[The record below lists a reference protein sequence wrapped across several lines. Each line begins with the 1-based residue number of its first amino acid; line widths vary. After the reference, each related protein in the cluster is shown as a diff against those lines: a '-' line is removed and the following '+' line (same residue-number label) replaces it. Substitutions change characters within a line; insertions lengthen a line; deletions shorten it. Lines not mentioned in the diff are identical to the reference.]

1 MKKKIINR
9 IISFLLTLFLVSLFV
24 FAAVDLAK
32 GDSSLV
38 VLSDEAGVE
47 EVERYRKDNGLYDIF
62 LIRYLRFL
70 KAFFT
75 FSWGHTVGGEK
86 VVDVILSRLPLTL
99 SLTFFSIFLSLLISL
114 PLLFFSLSKVGG
126 RRQSILTVLSSAL
139 MVIPTFISSLVLIL
153 IFSLWLKLFPVS
165 GYVRLKDGIFPYL
178 RSLFLP
184 SLSLSFLHSAVM
196 MKIMREALEESLKMN
211 YTRTALAKGMKEKK
225 LVVLSAFRPSLP
237 VLFSLVSDSLSVG
250 FGGAAVVENVFAL
263 PGMGSLLVKGALE
276 RDGNL
281 VSISVLIIAFLVSLF
296 FFIADLGS
304 YLIDPRQRRSHEEN

>member
-9 IISFLLTLFLVSLFV
+9 IISFLLTLLVVSLFV

-62 LIRYLRFL
+62 LLRYLRFL

-75 FSWGHTVGGEK
+75 FSWGRTVGGEK

-99 SLTFFSIFLSLLISL
+99 SLAFFSIFLSLLISL

-126 RRQSILTVLSSAL
+126 RRQSILTALSSAL

-211 YTRTALAKGMKEKK
+211 YTRTALAKGMKERK

-250 FGGAAVVENVFAL
+250 FGGAAVVENIFAL

-304 YLIDPRQRRSHEEN
+304 YFIDPRQRRVHEEN

>member
-9 IISFLLTLFLVSLFV
+9 IISFLLTLLLVSLFV

-38 VLSDEAGVE
+38 VLSDEAGEE

-70 KAFFT
+70 KSFFS
-75 FSWGHTVGGEK
+75 FSWGRTVGGEK

-165 GYVRLKDGIFPYL
+165 GYVRLKEGIFSYL

-211 YTRTALAKGMKEKK
+211 YTRTALAKGMKERK

-250 FGGAAVVENVFAL
+250 FGGAAVVENIFAL

-304 YLIDPRQRRSHEEN
+304 YFIDPRQRRSHEEN

>member
-9 IISFLLTLFLVSLFV
+9 IISFLLTLLVVSLFV

-70 KAFFT
+70 KTFFS
-75 FSWGHTVGGEK
+75 FSWGRTVGGEK

-114 PLLFFSLSKVGG
+114 PLLFFSLSKMGG

-196 MKIMREALEESLKMN
+196 MKIMRVALEESLKMN
-211 YTRTALAKGMKEKK
+211 YTRTALAKGMKERK

-250 FGGAAVVENVFAL
+250 FGGAAVVENIFAL

>member
-9 IISFLLTLFLVSLFV
+9 IISFLLTLLVVSLFV

-70 KAFFT
+70 KTFFS
-75 FSWGHTVGGEK
+75 FSWGRTVGGEK

-153 IFSLWLKLFPVS
+153 IFSLWLKLFPIS
-165 GYVRLKDGIFPYL
+165 GYVRLKDGIFLYL

-211 YTRTALAKGMKEKK
+211 YTRTALAKGMKERK

-250 FGGAAVVENVFAL
+250 FGGAAVVENIFAL

-304 YLIDPRQRRSHEEN
+304 YFIDPRQRRSHEEN

>member
-9 IISFLLTLFLVSLFV
+9 IISFLLTLLFVSLFV

-38 VLSDEAGVE
+38 VLSDEAGEE

-62 LIRYLRFL
+62 LLRYLRFL
-70 KAFFT
+70 KTFFS
-75 FSWGHTVGGEK
+75 FSWGRTVGGEK

-114 PLLFFSLSKVGG
+114 PLLFFSLSKMGG

-165 GYVRLKDGIFPYL
+165 GYVRLKEGIFPYL

-250 FGGAAVVENVFAL
+250 FGGAAVVENIFAL

-304 YLIDPRQRRSHEEN
+304 YFIDPRQRRSHEEN

>member
-9 IISFLLTLFLVSLFV
+9 IISFLLTLLLVSLFV

-70 KAFFT
+70 KSFFS
-75 FSWGHTVGGEK
+75 FSWGRTVGGEK

-165 GYVRLKDGIFPYL
+165 GYVRLKEGIFPYL

-211 YTRTALAKGMKEKK
+211 YTRTALAKGMKERK

-250 FGGAAVVENVFAL
+250 FGGAAVVENIFAL

-304 YLIDPRQRRSHEEN
+304 YLIDPRQRRSHEKN

>member
-9 IISFLLTLFLVSLFV
+9 IISFLLTLLVVSLFV

-38 VLSDEAGVE
+38 VLSDEARAE

-62 LIRYLRFL
+62 LLRYLRFL

-75 FSWGHTVGGEK
+75 FSWGRTVGGEK

-114 PLLFFSLSKVGG
+114 PLLFFSLSKVDG
-126 RRQSILTVLSSAL
+126 RRGSILTLLSSGL

-153 IFSLWLKLFPVS
+153 IFSLWLKLFPIS

-211 YTRTALAKGMKEKK
+211 YTRTALAKGMKERK

-250 FGGAAVVENVFAL
+250 FGGAAVVENIFAL

-304 YLIDPRQRRSHEEN
+304 YFIDPRQRRSHEEN

>member
-9 IISFLLTLFLVSLFV
+9 IISFLLTLLVVSLFV

-62 LIRYLRFL
+62 LLRYLRFL
-70 KAFFT
+70 KAFFS
-75 FSWGHTVGGEK
+75 FSWGRTVGGEK

-114 PLLFFSLSKVGG
+114 PLLFFSLSKVDG
-126 RRQSILTVLSSAL
+126 RRGSILTLLSSAL

-211 YTRTALAKGMKEKK
+211 YTRTALAKGMKERK

-250 FGGAAVVENVFAL
+250 FGGAAVVENIFAL

-304 YLIDPRQRRSHEEN
+304 YFIDPRQRRSHEEN

>member
-9 IISFLLTLFLVSLFV
+9 IISFLLTLLVVSLFV

-47 EVERYRKDNGLYDIF
+47 EVERYRRDSGLYDIF
-62 LIRYLRFL
+62 LLRYLRFL

-75 FSWGHTVGGEK
+75 FSWGRTVGGEK

-114 PLLFFSLSKVGG
+114 PLLFFSMSKQGG
-126 RRQSILTVLSSAL
+126 RRGAILTVLSSAL

-211 YTRTALAKGMKEKK
+211 YTRTALAKGMKERK

-250 FGGAAVVENVFAL
+250 FGGAAVVENIFAL

-304 YLIDPRQRRSHEEN
+304 YFIDPRQRRSHEEN

>member
-9 IISFLLTLFLVSLFV
+9 IISFLLTLLVVSLFV

-47 EVERYRKDNGLYDIF
+47 EVERYRRDSGLYDIF
-62 LIRYLRFL
+62 LLRYLRFL
-70 KAFFT
+70 KAFFS
-75 FSWGHTVGGEK
+75 FSWGRTVGGEK

-126 RRQSILTVLSSAL
+126 RRQSILTLLSSGL

-211 YTRTALAKGMKEKK
+211 YTRTALAKGMKERK

-250 FGGAAVVENVFAL
+250 FGGAAVVENIFAL

-304 YLIDPRQRRSHEEN
+304 YFIDPRQRRSHEEN

>member
-9 IISFLLTLFLVSLFV
+9 IISFLLTLLFVSLFV

-70 KAFFT
+70 KSFFS
-75 FSWGHTVGGEK
+75 FSWGRTVGGEK

-165 GYVRLKDGIFPYL
+165 GYVRLKEGIFPYL

-250 FGGAAVVENVFAL
+250 FGGAAVVENIFAL

-304 YLIDPRQRRSHEEN
+304 YFIDPRQRRGYEEN

>member
-9 IISFLLTLFLVSLFV
+9 IISFLLTLLVVSLFV

-38 VLSDEAGVE
+38 VLSDEAGEE
-47 EVERYRKDNGLYDIF
+47 EVERYRKDSGLYDIF

-70 KAFFT
+70 KSFFS
-75 FSWGHTVGGEK
+75 FSWGRTVGGEK

-211 YTRTALAKGMKEKK
+211 YTRTALAKGMKERK

-250 FGGAAVVENVFAL
+250 FGGAAVVENIFAL

-304 YLIDPRQRRSHEEN
+304 YFIDPRQRRRHEEN

>member
-9 IISFLLTLFLVSLFV
+9 IISFLLTLLFVSLFV

-62 LIRYLRFL
+62 LLRYMRFL
-70 KAFFT
+70 KAFFS
-75 FSWGHTVGGEK
+75 FSWGRTVGGEK

-165 GYVRLKDGIFPYL
+165 GYVRLKEGIFPYL

-237 VLFSLVSDSLSVG
+237 VLFSLVSDSLSFG
-250 FGGAAVVENVFAL
+250 FGGAAVVENIFAL

>member
-9 IISFLLTLFLVSLFV
+9 IISFLLTLLVVSLFV

-47 EVERYRKDNGLYDIF
+47 EVERYRRDSGLYDFF

-70 KAFFT
+70 KSFFT
-75 FSWGHTVGGEK
+75 FSWGRTVGGEK

-211 YTRTALAKGMKEKK
+211 YTRTALAKGMKERK

-250 FGGAAVVENVFAL
+250 FGGAAVVEHIFAL

>member
-9 IISFLLTLFLVSLFV
+9 IISFLLTLLFVSLFV

-70 KAFFT
+70 KTFFS
-75 FSWGHTVGGEK
+75 FSWGRTVGGEK

-126 RRQSILTVLSSAL
+126 RRQSILTLLSSGL

-165 GYVRLKDGIFPYL
+165 GYVRLKEGIFPYL

-196 MKIMREALEESLKMN
+196 MKLMREALEESLKMN
-211 YTRTALAKGMKEKK
+211 YTRTALAKGMKERK

-250 FGGAAVVENVFAL
+250 FGGAAVVENIFAL

>member
-9 IISFLLTLFLVSLFV
+9 IISFLLTLLFVSLFV

-70 KAFFT
+70 KSFFS
-75 FSWGHTVGGEK
+75 FSWGRTVGGEK

-165 GYVRLKDGIFPYL
+165 GYVRLKEGIFPYL

-211 YTRTALAKGMKEKK
+211 YTRTALAKGMKERK

-250 FGGAAVVENVFAL
+250 FGGAAVVENIFAL

-304 YLIDPRQRRSHEEN
+304 YLIDPRQRRRHEEN

>member
-9 IISFLLTLFLVSLFV
+9 IISFLLTLLLVSLFV

-38 VLSDEAGVE
+38 VLSDEAGEE
-47 EVERYRKDNGLYDIF
+47 EVERYRKHNGVYDIF
-62 LIRYLRFL
+62 LLRYLRFL
-70 KAFFT
+70 KSFFS
-75 FSWGHTVGGEK
+75 FSWGRTVGGEK

-211 YTRTALAKGMKEKK
+211 YTRTALAKGMKERK

-250 FGGAAVVENVFAL
+250 FGGAAVVENIFAL

-304 YLIDPRQRRSHEEN
+304 YLIDPRQRRSHEKN

>member
-9 IISFLLTLFLVSLFV
+9 IISFLLTLLVVSLFV

-38 VLSDEAGVE
+38 VLSDEAEVE

-70 KAFFT
+70 KAFFS
-75 FSWGHTVGGEK
+75 FSWGRTVGGEK

-126 RRQSILTVLSSAL
+126 RRQSILTLLSSAL

-211 YTRTALAKGMKEKK
+211 YTRTALAKGMKERK

-250 FGGAAVVENVFAL
+250 FGGAAVVENIFAL

-304 YLIDPRQRRSHEEN
+304 YFIDPRQRRSHEEN

>member
-9 IISFLLTLFLVSLFV
+9 IISFLLTLLLVSLFV

-70 KAFFT
+70 KAFFS
-75 FSWGHTVGGEK
+75 FSWGRTVGGEK

-114 PLLFFSLSKVGG
+114 PLLFFSLSKMGG

-211 YTRTALAKGMKEKK
+211 YTRTALAKGMKERK

-250 FGGAAVVENVFAL
+250 FGGAAVVENIFAL

>member
-9 IISFLLTLFLVSLFV
+9 IISFLLTLLVVSLFV

-47 EVERYRKDNGLYDIF
+47 EVERYRRDSGLYDIF
-62 LIRYLRFL
+62 LLRYLRFL

-75 FSWGHTVGGEK
+75 FSWGRTVGGEK

-99 SLTFFSIFLSLLISL
+99 SLAFFSIFLSLLISL
-114 PLLFFSLSKVGG
+114 PLLFFSLSKVDG
-126 RRQSILTVLSSAL
+126 RRGSILTLLSSAL

-184 SLSLSFLHSAVM
+184 SLSLSFLHSAVV

-211 YTRTALAKGMKEKK
+211 YTRTALAKGMKERK

-250 FGGAAVVENVFAL
+250 FGGAAVVENIFAL

-304 YLIDPRQRRSHEEN
+304 YFIDPRQRRSHEEN

>member
-9 IISFLLTLFLVSLFV
+9 IISFLLTLLLVSLFV

-70 KAFFT
+70 KTFFS
-75 FSWGHTVGGEK
+75 FSWGRTVGGEK

-114 PLLFFSLSKVGG
+114 PLLFFSLSKMGG
-126 RRQSILTVLSSAL
+126 RRQSILTLLSSGL

-165 GYVRLKDGIFPYL
+165 GYVRLKEGIFPYL

-211 YTRTALAKGMKEKK
+211 YTRTALAKGMKERKV
-225 LVVLSAFRPSLP
+225 VVLSAFRPSLP

-250 FGGAAVVENVFAL
+250 FGGAAVVENIFAL

-304 YLIDPRQRRSHEEN
+304 YLIDPRQRRSHEKN

>member
-9 IISFLLTLFLVSLFV
+9 IISFLLTLLVVSLFV

-38 VLSDEAGVE
+38 VLSDEARAE

-75 FSWGHTVGGEK
+75 FSWGRTVGGEK
-86 VVDVILSRLPLTL
+86 VVDVILSCLPLTL

-126 RRQSILTVLSSAL
+126 RRQSILTLLSSAL

-211 YTRTALAKGMKEKK
+211 YTRTALAKGMKERK

-250 FGGAAVVENVFAL
+250 FGGAAVVENIFAL

-304 YLIDPRQRRSHEEN
+304 YFIDPRQRRSHEEN

>member
-9 IISFLLTLFLVSLFV
+9 IISFLLTLLFVSLFV

-70 KAFFT
+70 KSFFS
-75 FSWGHTVGGEK
+75 FSWGRTVGGEK

-165 GYVRLKDGIFPYL
+165 GYVRLTEGIFPYL

-211 YTRTALAKGMKEKK
+211 YTRTALAKGMKERK

-250 FGGAAVVENVFAL
+250 FGGAAVVENIFAL

-304 YLIDPRQRRSHEEN
+304 YFIDPRQRRSHEEN

>member
-9 IISFLLTLFLVSLFV
+9 IISFLLTLLVVSLFV

-62 LIRYLRFL
+62 LLRYLRFL

-75 FSWGHTVGGEK
+75 FSWGRTVGGEK

-99 SLTFFSIFLSLLISL
+99 SLTFFFIFLSLLISL

-126 RRQSILTVLSSAL
+126 RRQSILTALSSAL

-211 YTRTALAKGMKEKK
+211 YTRTALAKGMKERK
-225 LVVLSAFRPSLP
+225 LVVLSAFRPSIP

-250 FGGAAVVENVFAL
+250 FGGAAVVENIFAL

-304 YLIDPRQRRSHEEN
+304 YFIDPRQRRSHEEN

>member
-9 IISFLLTLFLVSLFV
+9 IISFLLTLLVVSLFV

-47 EVERYRKDNGLYDIF
+47 EVERYRRDSGLYDIF
-62 LIRYLRFL
+62 LLRYLRFL

-75 FSWGHTVGGEK
+75 FSWGRTVGGEK

-99 SLTFFSIFLSLLISL
+99 SLAFFSIFLSLLISL

-126 RRQSILTVLSSAL
+126 RRQSILTALSSAL

-211 YTRTALAKGMKEKK
+211 YTRTALAKGMKERK

-250 FGGAAVVENVFAL
+250 FGGAAVVENIFAL

>member
-9 IISFLLTLFLVSLFV
+9 IISFLLTLLVVSLFV

-47 EVERYRKDNGLYDIF
+47 EVERYRKDNGLYDFF

-70 KAFFT
+70 KAFFS
-75 FSWGHTVGGEK
+75 FSWGRTVGGEK

-114 PLLFFSLSKVGG
+114 PLLFFSLSKVDG
-126 RRQSILTVLSSAL
+126 RRGSILTLLSSAL

-165 GYVRLKDGIFPYL
+165 GYVRLKDGILPHL

-211 YTRTALAKGMKEKK
+211 YTRTALAKGMKERK

-250 FGGAAVVENVFAL
+250 FGGAAVVENIFAL

-304 YLIDPRQRRSHEEN
+304 YFIDPRQRRSHEEN

>member
-9 IISFLLTLFLVSLFV
+9 IISFLLTLLVVSLFV
-24 FAAVDLAK
+24 FATVDLAK

-47 EVERYRKDNGLYDIF
+47 EVERYRKDNGLDDIF
-62 LIRYLRFL
+62 LLRYLRFL
-70 KAFFT
+70 KTFFT
-75 FSWGHTVGGEK
+75 FSWGRTVGGEK

-126 RRQSILTVLSSAL
+126 RRQSILTLLSSGL

-165 GYVRLKDGIFPYL
+165 GYVRLKEGIFPYL

-211 YTRTALAKGMKEKK
+211 YTRTALAKGMKERK

-250 FGGAAVVENVFAL
+250 FGGAAVVENIFAL

-296 FFIADLGS
+296 FFIAHLGS
-304 YLIDPRQRRSHEEN
+304 YFIDPRQRRSHEEN

>member
-9 IISFLLTLFLVSLFV
+9 IISFLLTLLFVSLFV

-70 KAFFT
+70 KSFFS
-75 FSWGHTVGGEK
+75 FSWGRTVGGEK

-114 PLLFFSLSKVGG
+114 HLLFFSLSKVGG

-211 YTRTALAKGMKEKK
+211 YTRTALAKGMKERK

-250 FGGAAVVENVFAL
+250 FGGAAVVENIFAL

>member
-9 IISFLLTLFLVSLFV
+9 IISFLLTLLVVSLFV

-38 VLSDEAGVE
+38 VLSDEAGEE

-62 LIRYLRFL
+62 LLRYLRFL
-70 KAFFT
+70 KAFFS
-75 FSWGHTVGGEK
+75 FSWGRTVGGEK

-126 RRQSILTVLSSAL
+126 RRQSILTLLSSGL

-165 GYVRLKDGIFPYL
+165 GYVRLKEGIFPYL

-211 YTRTALAKGMKEKK
+211 YTRTALAKGMKERK

-250 FGGAAVVENVFAL
+250 FGGAAVVENIFAL

-304 YLIDPRQRRSHEEN
+304 YFIDPRQRRSHEEN

>member
-9 IISFLLTLFLVSLFV
+9 IISFLLTLLVVSLFV

-47 EVERYRKDNGLYDIF
+47 EVERYRRDSGLYDIF
-62 LIRYLRFL
+62 LLRYMRFL
-70 KAFFT
+70 KAFFS
-75 FSWGHTVGGEK
+75 FSWGRTVGGEK

-126 RRQSILTVLSSAL
+126 RRQSILTALSSAL

-211 YTRTALAKGMKEKK
+211 YTRTALAKGMKERK

-250 FGGAAVVENVFAL
+250 FGGAAVVENIFAL

-304 YLIDPRQRRSHEEN
+304 YFIDPRQRRVHEEN

>member
-9 IISFLLTLFLVSLFV
+9 IISFLLTLLVVSLFV

-47 EVERYRKDNGLYDIF
+47 EVERYRRDSGLYDIF

-70 KAFFT
+70 KTFFS
-75 FSWGHTVGGEK
+75 FSWGRTVGGEK

-165 GYVRLKDGIFPYL
+165 GYVRLKEGIFPYL

-211 YTRTALAKGMKEKK
+211 YTRTALAKGMKERK

-250 FGGAAVVENVFAL
+250 FGGAAVVENIFAL

-304 YLIDPRQRRSHEEN
+304 YFIDPRQRRSHEEN

>member
-9 IISFLLTLFLVSLFV
+9 IISFLLTLLFVSLFV
-24 FAAVDLAK
+24 FSAVDLAK

-70 KAFFT
+70 KSFFS
-75 FSWGHTVGGEK
+75 FSWGRTVGGEK

-114 PLLFFSLSKVGG
+114 PLLFFSLSKMGG

-165 GYVRLKDGIFPYL
+165 GYVRLKEGIFPYL

-211 YTRTALAKGMKEKK
+211 YTRTALAKGMKERK

-250 FGGAAVVENVFAL
+250 FGGAAVVENIFAL

-304 YLIDPRQRRSHEEN
+304 YFIDPRQRRSHEEN

>member
-9 IISFLLTLFLVSLFV
+9 IISFLLTLLVVSLFV

-62 LIRYLRFL
+62 LLRYMRFL
-70 KAFFT
+70 KAFFS
-75 FSWGHTVGGEK
+75 FSWGRTVGGEK

-126 RRQSILTVLSSAL
+126 RRQSILTLLSSGL

-211 YTRTALAKGMKEKK
+211 YTRTALAKGMKERK

-250 FGGAAVVENVFAL
+250 FGGAAVVENIFAL

>member
-9 IISFLLTLFLVSLFV
+9 IISFLLTLLVVSLFV

-62 LIRYLRFL
+62 LLRYLRFL

-75 FSWGHTVGGEK
+75 FSWGRTVGGEK

-165 GYVRLKDGIFPYL
+165 GYVRLKEGIFPYL

-250 FGGAAVVENVFAL
+250 FGGAAVVENIFAL

-304 YLIDPRQRRSHEEN
+304 YFIDPRQRRSHEEN

>member
-9 IISFLLTLFLVSLFV
+9 IISFLLTLLLVSLFV

-75 FSWGHTVGGEK
+75 FSWGRTVGGEK

-178 RSLFLP
+178 RSMFLP

-211 YTRTALAKGMKEKK
+211 YTRTALAKGMKERK

-250 FGGAAVVENVFAL
+250 FGGAAVVENIFAL
-263 PGMGSLLVKGALE
+263 PGMGSLLVNGALE

-304 YLIDPRQRRSHEEN
+304 YFIDPRQRRSHEEN

>member
-9 IISFLLTLFLVSLFV
+9 IISFLLTLLVVSLFV

-62 LIRYLRFL
+62 LLRYLRFL

-75 FSWGHTVGGEK
+75 FSWGRTVGGEK

-114 PLLFFSLSKVGG
+114 PLLFFSLSKVDG
-126 RRQSILTVLSSAL
+126 RRGSILTLLSSGL

-165 GYVRLKDGIFPYL
+165 GYVRLKEGIFPYL

-211 YTRTALAKGMKEKK
+211 YTRTALAKGMKERK

-250 FGGAAVVENVFAL
+250 FGGAAVVENIFAL

-304 YLIDPRQRRSHEEN
+304 YFIDPRQRRSHEEN

>member
-9 IISFLLTLFLVSLFV
+9 IISFLLTLLFVSLFV

-70 KAFFT
+70 KSFFS
-75 FSWGHTVGGEK
+75 FSWGRTVGGEK

-114 PLLFFSLSKVGG
+114 PLLFFSLSKMGG

-211 YTRTALAKGMKEKK
+211 YTRTALAKGMKERK

-250 FGGAAVVENVFAL
+250 FGGAAVVENIFAL

>member
-9 IISFLLTLFLVSLFV
+9 IISFLLTLLFVSLFV

-70 KAFFT
+70 KSFFS
-75 FSWGHTVGGEK
+75 FSWGRTVGGEK

-139 MVIPTFISSLVLIL
+139 MVIPTSISSLVLIL

-211 YTRTALAKGMKEKK
+211 YTRTALAKGMKERK

-250 FGGAAVVENVFAL
+250 FGGAAVVENIFAL

-304 YLIDPRQRRSHEEN
+304 YFIAPRQRRSHEEN

>member
-9 IISFLLTLFLVSLFV
+9 IISFLLTLLVVSLFV

-38 VLSDEAGVE
+38 VLSDEARAE
-47 EVERYRKDNGLYDIF
+47 EVERYRRDSGLYDIF

-70 KAFFT
+70 KAFFS
-75 FSWGHTVGGEK
+75 FSWGRTVGGEK

-99 SLTFFSIFLSLLISL
+99 SLAFFSIFLSLLISL

-165 GYVRLKDGIFPYL
+165 GYIRLKDGIFPYL

-211 YTRTALAKGMKEKK
+211 YTRTALAKGMKERK

-250 FGGAAVVENVFAL
+250 FGGAAVVENIFAL

-304 YLIDPRQRRSHEEN
+304 YFIDPRQRRSHEEN